1 MEARDLAAL
10 EAAGLYDPAAPNAAE
25 RLELLEWLLAQRLTV
40 GSNAQ
45 SAHPR
50 EAVRQHATAEEL
62 PELADD
68 EGRQPDAVRDR
79 RTATSC

>member
-45 SAHPR
+45 SAHRTCAKPC
-50 EAVRQHATAEEL
+50 ANTPQ
-62 PELADD
+62 
-68 EGRQPDAVRDR
+68 R
-79 RTATSC
+79 RNFRNSLTTKAGSLTP